1 MSASTPQAIPRGDEP
16 ERVVGRAHPETHP
29 NRLLAIARLQGAA
42 PLARGTMSVLEFGS
56 GDGANLLPIAAAY
69 PKGRFAGVDR
79 SAPAI
84 ARARAMAEGA
94 GLRNV
99 RLVEA
104 DLRAL
109 PADLGTYDVVIA
121 RGAYSRVPPDE
132 RDALMRAVARHL
144 APGGVACVEFDALP
158 GGWLSRI
165 GWDAMQFHAR
175 SAADPAERVARAR
188 EFIAL
193 LVETWKEQPG
203 TGAALA
209 EIFADEAARDD
220 ASILRDDLAPQN
232 EPAYL
237 SAVASHAR
245 RHGLALFGDVDP
257 RVRSLGTA
265 GAALRERLSAR
276 PPPAA
281 EQMLDFVHLR
291 ATRQSLLV
299 HASERLVPAPRL
311 AGLHFAA
318 TSAWVEARASGAARP
333 DPVGD
338 LLAPAYPG
346 SLAAEALIAGLR
358 SHGIAEA
365 DAAARLRAAW
375 IERAADP
382 FVDALAVAARPSER
396 PRASALARWQAT
408 RLPLVVNLRHES
420 VRLADDCAREAL
432 ARCDGTRTVD
442 EIARDLRGAIPA
454 AEAGEPRAAVL
465 RRLAQLAS
473 AALLEA

>member
-1 MSASTPQAIPRGDEP
+1 
-16 ERVVGRAHPETHP
+16 
-29 NRLLAIARLQGAA
+29 
-42 PLARGTMSVLEFGS
+42 
-56 GDGANLLPIAAAY
+56 
-69 PKGRFAGVDR
+69 
-79 SAPAI
+79 
-84 ARARAMAEGA
+84 MAEGA

-109 PADLGTYDVVIA
+109 PSDLGTYDVVIA
-121 RGAYSRVPPDE
+121 RGVYSRVPPE
-132 RDALMRAVARHL
+132 VRDALMHAVARHL

-158 GGWLSRI
+158 GGWLRRI

-175 SAADPAERVARAR
+175 SASDPAERAARAR
-188 EFIAL
+188 EFIAM
-193 LVETWKEQPG
+193 LVDTWKEQPG

-237 SAVASHAR
+237 SAVANHAR
-245 RHGLALFGDVDP
+245 RHGLALIGDVDP
-257 RVRSLGTA
+257 GVRSPGTA

-276 PPPAA
+276 PPLAA

-291 ATRQSLLV
+291 ATRQSLFV
-299 HASERLVPAPRL
+299 HASERLVSAPGL
-311 AGLHFAA
+311 AGMHFTA
-318 TSAWVEARASGAARP
+318 TSAHVEARASGAARS

-338 LLAPAYPG
+338 LLVPAYPG
-346 SLAAEALIAGLR
+346 SLPAEALIEGLR
-358 SHGIAEA
+358 LRGIAEG
-365 DAAARLRAAW
+365 DATARLRAAW
-375 IERAADP
+375 MQRAVDP
-382 FVDALAVAARPSER
+382 FVEALAVTARPSER
-396 PRASALARWQAT
+396 PRASVLARWQAT
-408 RLPLVVNLRHES
+408 RAPLVVNLRHES
-420 VRLADDCAREAL
+420 VRLADDCAREVL

-442 EIARDLRGAIPA
+442 ELARDLRAAIPP
-454 AEAGEPRAAVL
+454 AEAGEPHAAVL